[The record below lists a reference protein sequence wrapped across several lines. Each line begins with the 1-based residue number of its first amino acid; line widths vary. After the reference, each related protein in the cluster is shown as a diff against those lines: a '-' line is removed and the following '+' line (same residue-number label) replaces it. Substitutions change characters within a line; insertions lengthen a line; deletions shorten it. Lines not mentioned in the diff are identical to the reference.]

1 MSAAGH
7 RRTGAATP
15 RPADRAGG
23 RRRTAGGA
31 YTAVAL
37 LILAVMLFPL
47 YWMLNASLLPS
58 TALVKPSPTWIP
70 VHGTLQGYRR
80 ALSSQGSHLLISL
93 GVSAGT
99 VVLVLLIA
107 VPAAY
112 GLAQL
117 RAPGGRLL
125 TFAFLIAQMIPGVVM
140 ANSFYTAANK
150 LQLLDS
156 PLALVL
162 ADSTLC
168 VPFAVLILQASMRGV
183 PAELSEAALLDGA
196 SRLRT
201 LLSVILPVSR
211 NAVVTAS
218 LFSFL
223 FAWADFLFA
232 VTLTTRDDRAPV
244 TVGIYR
250 FIGAHLSDWNSVMA
264 TGVIA
269 SLPAAVL
276 LVVAQR
282 YVAAGVTS
290 GAVKD

>member
-1 MSAAGH
+1 MSAATT
-7 RRTGAATP
+7 RRKS
-15 RPADRAGG
+15 G
-23 RRRTAGGA
+23 RRRMPSVVNTVIG
-31 YTAVAL
+31 V

-58 TALVKPSPTWIP
+58 TDLVKSSPTWIP
-70 VHGTLQGYRR
+70 VHGTLQGYRN
-80 ALSSQGSHLLISL
+80 AFSTQGGHLLVSL

-99 VVLVLLIA
+99 VALVLLISI
-107 VPAAY
+107 PAAY

-140 ANSFYTAANK
+140 ANSFYTAANH
-150 LQLLDS
+150 LRLLDS
-156 PLALVL
+156 PLALIL

-168 VPFAVLILQASMRGV
+168 VPFATLILQTAMRGV
-183 PAELSEAALLDGA
+183 PAELSEAAVLDGA
-196 SRLRT
+196 GRIRT

-211 NAVVTAS
+211 NSVVTAG

-232 VTLTTRDDRAPV
+232 VTLTTQDDRAPV

-264 TGVIA
+264 TGIIA
-269 SLPAAVL
+269 SLPAAAL
-276 LVVAQR
+276 LVLAQR
-282 YVAAGVTS
+282 YIAAGLTS

>member
-1 MSAAGH
+1 MRAPT
-7 RRTGAATP
+7 TGARRFA
-15 RPADRAGG
+15 RPLN
-23 RRRTAGGA
+23 T
-31 YTAVAL
+31 VIAL

-58 TALVKPSPTWIP
+58 TDLVKSSPTWFP

-80 ALSSQGSHLLISL
+80 ALSSQGGHLLVSL

-99 VVLVLLIA
+99 VVMVLLIA

-117 RAPGGRLL
+117 RAPSGRLL
-125 TFAFLIAQMIPGVVM
+125 TFAFLVAQMIPGVVM
-140 ANSFYTAANK
+140 ANSLYTAANR
-150 LQLLDS
+150 LQLLNS
-156 PLALVL
+156 PFALIM

-168 VPFAVLILQASMRGV
+168 VPFAALVLSTAMRGV
-183 PAELSEAALLDGA
+183 PAELSEAAVLDGA

-232 VTLTTRDDRAPV
+232 VTLTTQDDRAPV

>member
-1 MSAAGH
+1 MSAV
-7 RRTGAATP
+7 T
-15 RPADRAGG
+15 G
-23 RRRTAGGA
+23 RRAARAHRVGRA
-31 YTAVAL
+31 RRVPAAVNTLVAVV
-37 LILAVMLFPL
+37 ILGVMLFPL

-58 TALVKPSPTWIP
+58 TDLVKSSPTWLP

-80 ALSSQGSHLLISL
+80 ALSSQGGHLLVSL

-112 GLAQL
+112 GLAKL
-117 RAPGGRLL
+117 RAPGGRPL
-125 TFAFLIAQMIPGVVM
+125 TFALLIAQMIPGVVM
-140 ANSFYTAANK
+140 ANSFYTAANH
-150 LQLLDS
+150 LRLLNS

-168 VPFAVLILQASMRGV
+168 VPFATLILQTAMRGV
-183 PAELSEAALLDGA
+183 PAELSEAAVLDGA
-196 SRLRT
+196 GRIRT
-201 LLSVILPVSR
+201 LLSVVLPVSR

-232 VTLTTRDDRAPV
+232 VTLTTQDDRAPV

-264 TGVIA
+264 TGIIA

>member
-1 MSAAGH
+1 MSAL
-7 RRTGAATP
+7 TT
-15 RPADRAGG
+15 RPE
-23 RRRTAGGA
+23 RRTATPGRIARSRRIPRWANTVVG
-31 YTAVAL
+31 L

-58 TALVKPSPTWIP
+58 TDLVKSTPTWIP

-80 ALSSQGSHLLISL
+80 AFSSQGSHLLVSL
-93 GVSAGT
+93 GVSTGT

-107 VPAAY
+107 IPAAY

-117 RAPGGRLL
+117 RAPGGRVL
-125 TFAFLIAQMIPGVVM
+125 TFAFLIAQMIPSVVM

-150 LQLLDS
+150 LNLLDS
-156 PLALVL
+156 PLALIL
-162 ADSTLC
+162 ADSSLC
-168 VPFAVLILQASMRGV
+168 VPFAALILQTAMRGV

-196 SRLRT
+196 SKIRT

-264 TGVIA
+264 TGIIA

-276 LVVAQR
+276 LVIAQK

>member
-1 MSAAGH
+1 MPSVVNTVIG
-7 RRTGAATP
+7 
-15 RPADRAGG
+15 
-23 RRRTAGGA
+23 
-31 YTAVAL
+31 V

-58 TALVKPSPTWIP
+58 TDLVKSSPTWIP
-70 VHGTLQGYRR
+70 VHGTLQGYRN
-80 ALSSQGSHLLISL
+80 AFSTQGGHLLISL

-99 VVLVLLIA
+99 VALVLLISI
-107 VPAAY
+107 PAAY

-140 ANSFYTAANK
+140 ANSFYTAANH
-150 LQLLDS
+150 LRLLNS
-156 PLALVL
+156 PLALIL

-168 VPFAVLILQASMRGV
+168 VPFATLILQTAMRGV
-183 PAELSEAALLDGA
+183 PAELSEAAVLDGA
-196 SRLRT
+196 GRIRT
-201 LLSVILPVSR
+201 LLAVILPVSR
-211 NAVVTAS
+211 NSVVTAG

-232 VTLTTRDDRAPV
+232 VTLTTQDDRAPV

-264 TGVIA
+264 TGIIA
-269 SLPAAVL
+269 SLPAAAL
-276 LVVAQR
+276 LVLAQR
-282 YVAAGVTS
+282 YIAAGLTS

>member
-1 MSAAGH
+1 MSA
-7 RRTGAATP
+7 TAA
-15 RPADRAGG
+15 RQG
-23 RRRTAGGA
+23 RRVPSHGRTAARGRRVPRA
-31 YTAVAL
+31 VSTVVAL

-47 YWMLNASLLPS
+47 YWMLDASLLPS
-58 TALVKPSPTWIP
+58 TDLAKSSPTWIP
-70 VHGTLQGYRR
+70 VHGTLRGYRN
-80 ALSSQGSHLLISL
+80 AFSTQGGHLLISL

-99 VVLVLLIA
+99 VVLVLLLAI
-107 VPAAY
+107 PAAY
-112 GLAQL
+112 GMARL
-117 RAPGGRLL
+117 RAPGSRLL

-150 LQLLDS
+150 LQLLNS

-168 VPFAVLILQASMRGV
+168 VPFATLILQTAMRSV
-183 PAELSEAALLDGA
+183 PAELTEAAVLDGA
-196 SRLRT
+196 NRIRT
-201 LLSVILPVSR
+201 LLSVILPVCR

-232 VTLTTRDDRAPV
+232 VTLTTQDDQAPV

-264 TGVIA
+264 TGIIA
-269 SLPAAVL
+269 SLPAAAL

-282 YVAAGVTS
+282 YVSAGVTS

>member
-1 MSAAGH
+1 VSATAGPEPAAG
-7 RRTGAATP
+7 RQ
-15 RPADRAGG
+15 
-23 RRRTAGGA
+23 RRRDTARRARGPLT
-31 YTAVAL
+31 TAAGL

-47 YWMLNASLLPS
+47 YWMLNASLLP
-58 TALVKPSPTWIP
+58 AADLVKSSPTWFP
-70 VHGTLQGYRR
+70 LHGTLQGYRN
-80 ALSSQGSHLLISL
+80 ALSSQGGHLLVSL

-107 VPAAY
+107 VPTAY
-112 GLAQL
+112 GTARL

-125 TFAFLIAQMIPGVVM
+125 TFALLIAQMIPGVVM
-140 ANSFYTAANK
+140 ANSFYTAANT
-150 LQLLDS
+150 LHLLNS

-168 VPFAVLILQASMRGV
+168 VPFAALILQTAMRAV
-183 PAELSEAALLDGA
+183 PDELTEAAMLDGA
-196 SRLRT
+196 GRVRT
-201 LLSVILPVSR
+201 LLSVILPVVR
-211 NAVVTAS
+211 NAVITAG

-223 FAWADFLFA
+223 FSWADFLFA
-232 VTLTTRDDRAPV
+232 VTLTTQDDRAPV

-264 TGVIA
+264 TGIIA

-290 GAVKD
+290 GAVKE

>member
-1 MSAAGH
+1 MSAA
-7 RRTGAATP
+7 
-15 RPADRAGG
+15 AGG
-23 RRRTAGGA
+23 RPGQPPTRRPGA
-31 YTAVAL
+31 RARRARGPVNTAVGV

-58 TALVKPSPTWIP
+58 TDLVKSSPTWFP
-70 VHGTLQGYRR
+70 LHGTFQGYRN
-80 ALSSQGSHLLISL
+80 ALSSQGGHLLVSL

-125 TFAFLIAQMIPGVVM
+125 TFALLIAQMIPGVVM
-140 ANSFYTAANK
+140 ANSFYTAANR
-150 LQLLDS
+150 LHLLNS
-156 PLALVL
+156 PLALIL

-168 VPFAVLILQASMRGV
+168 VPFAALILQTAMRGV
-183 PAELSEAALLDGA
+183 PAELSEAAVLDGA
-196 SRLRT
+196 GRIRT
-201 LLSVILPVSR
+201 LLWVILPVTR
-211 NAVVTAS
+211 NAVITAG

-232 VTLTTRDDRAPV
+232 VTLTTQDDRAPV

-264 TGVIA
+264 TGIIA